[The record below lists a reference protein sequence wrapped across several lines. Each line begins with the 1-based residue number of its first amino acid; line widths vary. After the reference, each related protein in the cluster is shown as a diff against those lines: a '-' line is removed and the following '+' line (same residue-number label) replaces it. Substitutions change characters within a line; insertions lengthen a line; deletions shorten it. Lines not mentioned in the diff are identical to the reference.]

1 MSLLEIEA
9 KKQAIHKL
17 FTDTY
22 AFQVKGFYE
31 KQGYKVIAVV
41 PGYMLGH
48 DKIYLKKEIE

>member
-1 MSLLEIEA
+1 LLEIEA